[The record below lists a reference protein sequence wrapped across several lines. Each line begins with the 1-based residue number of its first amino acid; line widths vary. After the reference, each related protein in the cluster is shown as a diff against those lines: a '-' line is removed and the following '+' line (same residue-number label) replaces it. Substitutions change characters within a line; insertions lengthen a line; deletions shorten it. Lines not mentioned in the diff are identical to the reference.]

1 MGERRTRNQER
12 ILKVMKGL
20 MQPTSAQDLY
30 IQLRNHEYTIGLATV
45 YRSLDALKVDGLVQ
59 VRTLPS
65 GESLYSLPQ
74 EDRHHLTCLRCGN
87 SILITECPVHDLED
101 ELQSHHKFRIYYHT
115 LEFFGLCPS
124 CQAKEDAA
132 ADAPSL

>member
-1 MGERRTRNQER
+1 MSGRRTRSQER

-20 MQPTSAQDLY
+20 DQPTSAQDLY
-30 IQLRNHEYTIGLATV
+30 LELRKHEYRVGLATV
-45 YRSLDALKVDGLVQ
+45 YRSLEALKLDGLVQ

-87 SILITECPVHDLED
+87 TISIDECPVHELEK
-101 ELQSHHKFRIYYHT
+101 ELHYTHKFRIFYHT
-115 LEFFGLCPS
+115 LEFFGLCPI
-124 CQAKEDAA
+124 CQTQEAA
-132 ADAPSL
+132 SAAE